1 MKMIFKAAAL
11 ALAPVAGIAMMAA
24 PATAQSRLGVGVAD
38 LEAAVAKS
46 AAFTNAM
53 TAMQTTYKAQID
65 AFTARKTTLD
75 TELQTKATEI
85 QNLQK
90 QPGANAATLQPK
102 IDAFQKRRGEIQQEL
117 NTLGRPIAM
126 AQAYVEEQVTA
137 KLNDALKS
145 AMTKRKVDLV
155 LVPGATV
162 SYQPTVD
169 ITDAVT
175 AELNAMVPSAQIVP
189 PAGWQPGQQ
198 KQQPAASTPGR

>member
-11 ALAPVAGIAMMAA
+11 AFAPIAGVAMMTA

-65 AFTARKTTLD
+65 SFNARKTALD

-90 QPGANAATLQPK
+90 QSGANAATLQPK
-102 IDAFQKRRGEIQQEL
+102 IEAFQKRRGEVQQEL
-117 NTLGRPIAM
+117 TNLGRPIAL
-126 AQAYVEEQVTA
+126 AQAYVEEQITA

-155 LVPGATV
+155 LVPNATV

-175 AELNAMVPSAQIVP
+175 AEINAMVPSAQIVP

-198 KQQPAASTPGR
+198 KPQPAAATPSR

>member
-11 ALAPVAGIAMMAA
+11 ALAPVAGVAMMAA
-24 PATAQSRLGVGVAD
+24 PAAAQSKLGVGVAD
-38 LEAAVAKS
+38 LETAVAKS

-65 AFTARKTTLD
+65 AFNARKGTLD
-75 TELQTKATEI
+75 GELQTKATEI

-90 QPGANAATLQPK
+90 QPGANQATLGPK
-102 IDAFQKRRGEIQQEL
+102 IEAFQKRRGEIQQEL
-117 NTLGRPIAM
+117 SNLGRPIAL
-126 AQAYVEEQVTA
+126 AQAYVEEQITA
-137 KLNDALKS
+137 KLDDALKA
-145 AMTKRKVDLV
+145 AMNKRKVDLV
-155 LVPGATV
+155 LVPNATV

-175 AELNAMVPSAQIVP
+175 AELNTLVPSAQIVP

-198 KQQPAASTPGR
+198 KQQPAAATPSR

>member
-1 MKMIFKAAAL
+1 MNMIFKAAAL
-11 ALAPVAGIAMMAA
+11 ALAPIAGVAMMAA
-24 PATAQSRLGVGVAD
+24 PAAAQSKLGVGVAD

-65 AFTARKTTLD
+65 AFNARKTALD
-75 TELQTKATEI
+75 AELQTKATEI

-102 IDAFQKRRGEIQQEL
+102 IDAFQDRRGQIQQEL

-126 AQAYVEEQVTA
+126 AQAYVEEQITA
-137 KLNDALKS
+137 KLNDALKA

-162 SYQPTVD
+162 SYQPAVD
-169 ITDAVT
+169 ITSAVT
-175 AELNAMVPSAQIVP
+175 AEINAMVPSAQIVP

-198 KQQPAASTPGR
+198 KQPAAAATPSR